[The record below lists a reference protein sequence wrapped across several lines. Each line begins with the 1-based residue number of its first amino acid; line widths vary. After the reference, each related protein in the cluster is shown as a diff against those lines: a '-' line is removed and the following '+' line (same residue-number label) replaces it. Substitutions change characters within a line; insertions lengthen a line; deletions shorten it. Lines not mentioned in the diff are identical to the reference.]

1 MGINTKCEKRR
12 EQEGFK
18 LAEKVDSKLKTVLK
32 CNINVLSDLEDILRN
47 FSLGYVSKSV
57 SRIQF
62 SLMTKSI

>member
-1 MGINTKCEKRR
+1 MGINTKCEERR

-32 CNINVLSDLEDILRN
+32 CNVNVLSDLEDILRN